1 MRTIKWWLSSI
12 VIFCLPLLVWAQIK
26 FDPAKNT
33 IGSDQRRQTLVKSS
47 GTIKALTYLSGAS
60 DPVSISIRLVN
71 ILLSLLG
78 LISMILL
85 LYAGI
90 VWFKARENEEE
101 VTRAKQIMKGSLTGL
116 VITLL
121 AYGLAYL
128 LFNQIITATTVTK
141 S

>member
-1 MRTIKWWLSSI
+1 MRAIKWSLSSI
-12 VIFCLPLLVWAQIK
+12 IAFGLPLLVWAQIN

-33 IGSDQRRQTLVKSS
+33 IGSPKKPQTLVQPS
-47 GTIKALTYLSGAS
+47 GTIKVLTYLSGAS
-60 DPVSISIRLVN
+60 DPVTISIRLVN

-128 LFNQIITATTVTK
+128 LFNQLITATTVTK
-141 S
+141 